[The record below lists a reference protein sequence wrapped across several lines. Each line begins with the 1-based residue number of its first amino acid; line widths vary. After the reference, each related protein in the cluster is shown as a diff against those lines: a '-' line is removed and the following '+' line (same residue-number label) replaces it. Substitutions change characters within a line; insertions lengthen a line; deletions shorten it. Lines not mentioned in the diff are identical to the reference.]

1 MFFKLTNRNPYRD
14 LVRNA
19 RTVVISKLT
28 DKEKAVELRSLYS
41 LLKSRLKENE
51 TQLNQHPTFSKSVI
65 FWNNVDMASIRPLK
79 TSKNPWLNFK
89 RSLETALS
97 GPDDLL
103 ATAVSKEL
111 GWFYS
116 THRAEDW
123 LVQ

>member
-1 MFFKLTNRNPYRD
+1 MFFKLTNKNPYRD

-19 RTVVISKLT
+19 RAVITSNLS
-28 DKEKAVELRSLYS
+28 DKEKAVELRSLHS

-51 TQLNQHPTFSKSVI
+51 TQLNQHPAFSKSII

-79 TSKNPWLNFK
+79 TTKNPWLNFK
-89 RSLETALS
+89 RSLETALA

-111 GWFYS
+111 GWFYNTS
-116 THRAEDW
+116 RTEDW